1 MKKIDWAKVRKA
13 TVNLTKS
20 ILRGDIVLK
29 LDRFLPHVVYIAFLC
44 ALSIYINLK
53 MDETMVRRE
62 QNRRT
67 LEQTK
72 VYCSQ
77 KICELAEL
85 RQVNNIEKL
94 LEERGIDVSMP
105 EKPARNVRRR

>member
-1 MKKIDWAKVRKA
+1 M
-13 TVNLTKS
+13 
-20 ILRGDIVLK
+20 LK